1 MQWVPK
7 WWTDKKNTQIIF
19 FKREGNLRHLRWN
32 EKSEVI
38 HKVSLEYIVF
48 PESKRVLEKEWDTG
62 TNLKELSITE
72 AKTLW

>member
-1 MQWVPK
+1 MGQK
-7 WWTDKKNTQIIF
+7 
-19 FKREGNLRHLRWN
+19 
-32 EKSEVI
+32 I

-72 AKTLW
+72 AKTL